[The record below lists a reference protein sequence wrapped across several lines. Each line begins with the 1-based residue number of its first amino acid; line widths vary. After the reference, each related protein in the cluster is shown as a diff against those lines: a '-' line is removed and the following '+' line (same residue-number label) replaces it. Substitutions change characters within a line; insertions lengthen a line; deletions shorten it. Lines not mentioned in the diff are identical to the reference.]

1 MRKKVFIRNI
11 SLILMILTGV
21 GLVTGCGNKT
31 QGIVENKTKE
41 EVIIKVGTTS
51 DEPRVW
57 KVVEKKLENDNIK
70 VELVNFANGANPN
83 QALADG
89 DIDLNAFQH
98 YAYFN
103 KNIKDL
109 KLELTA
115 IGDTVIVPLNLFSKK
130 IKSLS
135 ELKTG
140 SKIGIPNDVTNEG
153 RSLIVLQKAGIIKL
167 KEGSGQSPGLKD
179 IETNSLN
186 IQFVELPGGQLPR
199 ALNDVDASIINCG
212 YAVDGGLDLK
222 NDVIFTDQIDINN
235 EDYNPYINIIV
246 ARTKDKDKE
255 VYKKIVE
262 AYHSEEV
269 KDALK
274 EVYKGAS
281 LPAWK

>member
-1 MRKKVFIRNI
+1 MRKKVFIRNM
-11 SLILMILTGV
+11 SLILMILTGT

-41 EVIIKVGTTS
+41 DVIIKVGTTS

-57 KVVEKKLENDNIK
+57 KAAEKKLENDNIK

-130 IKSLS
+130 IKSIS

-140 SKIGIPNDVTNEG
+140 AKIGIPNDVTNEG
-153 RSLIVLQKAGIIKL
+153 KSLIVLQKAGIIKL

-186 IQFVELPGGQLPR
+186 IQFVELPGAQLPR

-212 YAVDGGLDLK
+212 YAVDAGLDLK
-222 NDVIFTDQIDINN
+222 NDVIFTDQVDINN
-235 EDYNPYINIIV
+235 EDYKPYINIIA

>member
-1 MRKKVFIRNI
+1 MRKKVFIRNM
-11 SLILMILTGV
+11 SLILMILTGT

-41 EVIIKVGTTS
+41 DVIIKVGTTS

-57 KVVEKKLENDNIK
+57 KAAEKKLENDNIK

-130 IKSLS
+130 IKSIS

-140 SKIGIPNDVTNEG
+140 AKIGIPNDVTNEG

-186 IQFVELPGGQLPR
+186 IQFVELPGAQLPR

-212 YAVDGGLDLK
+212 YAVDAGLDLK
-222 NDVIFTDQIDINN
+222 NDVIFTDQVDINN
-235 EDYNPYINIIV
+235 EDYKPYINIIA